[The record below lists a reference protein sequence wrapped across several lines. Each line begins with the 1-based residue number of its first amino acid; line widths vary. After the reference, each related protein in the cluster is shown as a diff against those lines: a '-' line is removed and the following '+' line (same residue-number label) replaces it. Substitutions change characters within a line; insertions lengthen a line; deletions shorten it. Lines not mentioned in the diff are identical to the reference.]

1 MKREQSITNA
11 RGIAAIMVVIV
22 HCTAQ
27 EFSTLFSGWLIVD
40 VIASAVRPCVP
51 IFFMI
56 SGYLLFDREVGTT
69 TFIWKKTPRV
79 LIPAIFWSIL
89 YVLFIALYNGRM
101 PTISEFAN
109 ALITPSMY
117 HLWYLFF
124 AVGIYLLLPMLLPWM
139 RGSERKDRWVY
150 FCIFMLCFIAAQT
163 QVGSRIINEYYAT
176 IFVSYFF
183 FFIVGA
189 MFKVGDFYFLKR
201 NKVVSIIGYIAFTS
215 SIAIL
220 TYKSSYTSGSGSQE
234 YFQYTNPL
242 VIFQSILLFSLL
254 TSLSFKNKYIDI
266 ISNYSLGVYGIHVAI
281 IIIINPF
288 ILMSDN
294 EFIRILASI
303 LLVIIL
309 SVFLSM
315 VFAKIKLF
323 RYII

>member
-1 MKREQSITNA
+1 
-11 RGIAAIMVVIV
+11 
-22 HCTAQ
+22 
-27 EFSTLFSGWLIVD
+27 
-40 VIASAVRPCVP
+40 
-51 IFFMI
+51 
-56 SGYLLFDREVGTT
+56 
-69 TFIWKKTPRV
+69 
-79 LIPAIFWSIL
+79 
-89 YVLFIALYNGRM
+89 
-101 PTISEFAN
+101 
-109 ALITPSMY
+109 
-117 HLWYLFF
+117 
-124 AVGIYLLLPMLLPWM
+124 
-139 RGSERKDRWVY
+139 
-150 FCIFMLCFIAAQT
+150 
-163 QVGSRIINEYYAT
+163 
-176 IFVSYFF
+176 
-183 FFIVGA
+183 